1 MSSSTLYTRAT
12 GALLGAALRE
22 VAMWSV
28 GGDDG
33 EFGEFDPD
41 DWSFLSVK
49 EFVPFTVADIAVT
62 GDDR

>member
-1 MSSSTLYTRAT
+1 MSSSTLYTRET
-12 GALLGAALRE
+12 GALLGAALGE
-22 VAMWSV
+22 V

-41 DWSFLSVK
+41 DRSFLSVK
-49 EFVPFTVADIAVT
+49 EFIPFTVADIAAT